1 MNILVLICKIF
12 LSLWKCICLN
22 WNINLRSSRASI
34 KWSIGSLGRSIF
46 HIFRV
51 YFYNRENVFFQIG
64 RLIWERSS
72 RASMKWSIWSLDRMR
87 NDLLKTFNPLFDRF
101 KFHIN
106 KHDIL
111 RFQWTSTSR
120 KCPPWHQLRK
130 LITKKY
136 ALDKGHG
143 SLLSVLLLSQKLR
156 DQEMTFIYEKMLTFN

>member
-1 MNILVLICKIF
+1 M
-12 LSLWKCICLN
+12 WKCICLN

-46 HIFRV
+46 RILIV
-51 YFYNRENVFFQIG
+51 YFYNCENVFFQIG

-106 KHDIL
+106 KHNIL
-111 RFQWTSTSR
+111 RFQCTSTSR

-130 LITKKY
+130 LITKNMLWTKDTAVFCQFY
-136 ALDKGHG
+136 CWAKSWGTKHWHLYMRKCW
-143 SLLSVLLLSQKLR
+143 LLIGRKRFDFLWKNDS
-156 DQEMTFIYEKMLTFN
+156 